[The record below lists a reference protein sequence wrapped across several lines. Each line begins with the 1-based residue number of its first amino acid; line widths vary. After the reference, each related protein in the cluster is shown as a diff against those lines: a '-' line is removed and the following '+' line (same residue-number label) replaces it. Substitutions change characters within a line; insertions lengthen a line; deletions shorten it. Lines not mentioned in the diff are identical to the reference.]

1 MTCLVMELKDL
12 QERILKNAELYSAKY
27 DVNIDQNF
35 AIHKLYE
42 ELGEFVQAY
51 LTHTKQCRP
60 EKIIDS
66 SDSMKNLSDEFA
78 DVFGL
83 LVVCADKLG
92 IDIEES
98 VNNKW
103 NNIEWK

>member
-1 MTCLVMELKDL
+1 MELKEL
-12 QERILKNAELYSAKY
+12 QGKILKNAEVYASQY
-27 DVNIDQNF
+27 DVDINKDF

-60 EKIIDS
+60 EKIVDADI
-66 SDSMKNLSDEFA
+66 SMKNLSDEFA

-83 LVVCADKLG
+83 LVVCADRLD
-92 IDIEES
+92 IDIEKAIAS
-98 VNNKW
+98 KW
-103 NNIEWK
+103 NN